1 MIDQFTLK
9 LILSFIIGG
18 GYAILATV
26 SADKLG
32 TKIGGLIT
40 GLPSTVL
47 FGLLFIAWTQN
58 TQAAVEATTL
68 LPATIGASCFFLIM
82 YVYFIR
88 YSLWFALGMAF
99 LIWGL
104 LTYALLAAHL
114 TNFILAITIF
124 CISFIIAYIIIVKLI
139 KPESAKGRPV
149 RYTIYLLFFRGI
161 LTGTVIAFSVFIAKI
176 GGPIIGGVFTT
187 FPAMI
192 SSVLIINYLSHG
204 PAFSLGIAKST
215 LFAWISTTIYVIV
228 AYYTM
233 IPLGMIGGTIVA
245 LAACYLS
252 AYFLLIYILP
262 KHS

>member
-9 LILSFIIGG
+9 LILSFVIGG

-26 SADKLG
+26 CADKLG

-68 LPATIGASCFFLIM
+68 LPATIGASCFFLIS
-82 YVYFIR
+82 YVYFLR
-88 YSLWFALGMAF
+88 YSIWLSLLMAY
-99 LIWGL
+99 IVWGVI
-104 LTYALLAAHL
+104 TYALLVVHL
-114 TNFILAITIF
+114 TNFIVAIVLF
-124 CISFIIAYIIIVKLI
+124 CISFFIAYIVIVKKI
-139 KPESAKGRPV
+139 KPASAKGRPV
-149 RYTIYLLFFRGI
+149 QYTFPLLLFRGI
-161 LTGTVIAFSVFIAKI
+161 LTGTVIAFSVYIAKI
-176 GGPIIGGVFTT
+176 GGPVIGGVFTT

-192 SSVLIINYLSHG
+192 SSVLVINYLSHG
-204 PAFSLGIAKST
+204 PAFSLGVAKST
-215 LFAWISTTIYVIV
+215 LFAWISTTIYVII

-233 IPLGMIGGTIVA
+233 IPLGLLGGTLVA
-245 LAACYLS
+245 LAACYIS